1 MRNCKQQRITTT
13 IDSFAAAKRDNV
25 HHHWPTQKGRRWLG
39 DGELS
44 PVSALARPGRMAIYG
59 FLQNSGFDPES
70 IKVMTAAYET
80 AREQLGL
87 KDRSDPLTELVARKI
102 IEIAQ
107 TGVRDPSQLCERAL
121 SAIGKR

>member
-1 MRNCKQQRITTT
+1 MSASPLADMERQ
-13 IDSFAAAKRDNV
+13 AVA
-25 HHHWPTQKGRRWLG
+25 GRRR
-39 DGELS
+39 
-44 PVSALARPGRMAIYG
+44 ALACFSSLAGPGRMAIYG

-80 AREQLGL
+80 ARGQLGL
-87 KDRSDPLTELVARKI
+87 TDRSDPLTELVARKI

-107 TGVRDPSQLCERAL
+107 TGVRDPAQLCERAL